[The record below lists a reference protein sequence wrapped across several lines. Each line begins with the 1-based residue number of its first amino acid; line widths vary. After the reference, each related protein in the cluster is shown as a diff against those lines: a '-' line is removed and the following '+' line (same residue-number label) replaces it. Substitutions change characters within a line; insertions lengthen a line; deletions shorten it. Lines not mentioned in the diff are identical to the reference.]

1 MAPTRLER
9 TARRAVSGL
18 LARYVLAAIAKKAE
32 LVLARVVTFKGV
44 SRFDPGHPEP
54 AVSKPTGSART

>member
-1 MAPTRLER
+1 M
-9 TARRAVSGL
+9 
-18 LARYVLAAIAKKAE
+18 ARYVLAAIAKKAE

-54 AVSKPTGSART
+54 AVSKPTGSACT